1 MNSLT
6 LLSFVFFTGLVA
18 FITWRMTRH
27 DDHRHSKGYFLA
39 GRSLTFPVIAG
50 SLLMTNLSTEQMVG
64 LNGAAFTDGL
74 SVMAWEVVAVV
85 SLVAMAMFFLP
96 RFLKSGI
103 TTLPELLALR
113 FDRTTQL
120 LANIIF
126 MVAYAVILLPSI
138 LYSGALGLM
147 GLLDLKAL
155 TGIESTYT
163 LLIGTVVAV
172 GLGGA
177 IYALFGGLRSIAI
190 SDTLNGVGLLIGGL
204 LIVYFG
210 LNAVS
215 DGQGVMAGWEELKA
229 TNPEKLRSLGNEDQS
244 VPFSTLFTGVLLLN
258 MFYWCTNQQ
267 IIQRTFAA
275 KTLAE
280 GQKGVLLTGLL
291 KLLGPLYLVLPGI
304 IAFQLYAGEGIKA
317 DAAYGRL
324 VYDVLPAPLT
334 GFFAAAMVGAI
345 LSSFNSA
352 LNSTAT
358 LFSLDVYK
366 ARLNREASDEQ
377 VVRISKWA
385 GWIMAAAAMTIAPL
399 MASQESLF
407 VYVQKVNSIYY
418 IPLLSVIVVGLV
430 SKRVPA
436 IAANLA
442 LVLGCALIGLFYF
455 VPPLAKLVDAVHN
468 FHFIA
473 IVLVVL
479 VSMMLIIGKVAP
491 REVPWIQKDVGAID
505 MTPWAGTKI
514 ASVVLLMLVLG
525 IYIAFI

>member
-1 MNSLT
+1 MNALT
-6 LLSFVFFTGLVA
+6 LASFVFFTALVA

-27 DDHRHSKGYFLA
+27 DDYRQSGSYFLA
-39 GRSLTFPVIAG
+39 GRSLTFPIIAG

-74 SVMAWEVVAVV
+74 SVMAWEVIAVV
-85 SLVAMAMFFLP
+85 TLVTMAMFFLP
-96 RFLKSGI
+96 RFLKSGV
-103 TTLPELLALR
+103 TTVPELLALR

-126 MVAYAVILLPSI
+126 VVAYAAILLPSI

-147 GLLDLKAL
+147 GLLDLQTL
-155 TGIESTYT
+155 TGIESNAV
-163 LLIGTVVAV
+163 LLVLTIVAV
-172 GLGGA
+172 GVGGA

-190 SDTLNGVGLLIGGL
+190 SDTINGVGLLIGGL
-204 LIVYFG
+204 MIVYFG
-210 LNAVS
+210 LNAIS
-215 DGQGVMAGWEELKA
+215 DGQGILAGWDTLK
-229 TNPEKLRSLGNEDQS
+229 TSHPEKLRSWGTENQS
-244 VPFSTLFTGVLLLN
+244 VPFSTIFTGVLLLN

-304 IAFQLYAGEGIKA
+304 IAFHMYVGEGVKA
-317 DAAYGRL
+317 DAAYGQL
-324 VYDVLPAPLT
+324 VHDVLPAPLT

-366 ARLNREASDEQ
+366 ARLKPNATDAQ
-377 VVRISKWA
+377 VVRASKWS
-385 GWIMAAAAMTIAPL
+385 GWLMAIAAMSIAPL

-407 VYVQKVNSIYY
+407 VYVQKVNSLYY
-418 IPLLSVIVVGLV
+418 VPLLSVILVGFLTR
-430 SKRVPA
+430 RVPA

-442 LVLGCALIGLFYF
+442 LVLGCVIIAAFYF
-455 VPPLAKLVDAVHN
+455 VPPLASVVDIVSN

-473 IVLVVL
+473 IVMVLLVL
-479 VSMMLIIGKVAP
+479 MMLVIGKVTP
-491 REVPWIQKDVGAID
+491 RAEPWVQQDAGAID
-505 MTPWAGTKI
+505 MTPWSKAWPASI
-514 ASVVLLMLVLG
+514 ALLVLVVA
-525 IYIAFI
+525 IYLAFI